1 MLAEGAAPRL
11 RFWLLD
17 GVDTELARELVA
29 RVSRRFAIPCEL
41 DGELPGVPLAWIE
54 GRDQV
59 NARSLLEV
67 LEEQGAHDDSAQVG
81 VIDHDLAI
89 PVFTHVFGL
98 ARHRGHTAVISLA
111 RLRPSFYGMPDDPDV
126 TLRRAVRETTH
137 ELGHVFGLEHC
148 EDFDCIMHFAPDVE
162 NIDLRGDYFCPSCL
176 TRLPHGVAHEHP
188 RWEV

>member
-17 GVDTELARELVA
+17 GVDRELARELVA
-29 RVSRRFAIPCEL
+29 RVSRRFVNPCQL
-41 DGELPGVPLAWIE
+41 DGDLPGVPLAWIE

-59 NARSLLEV
+59 NARDLLEV
-67 LEEQGAHDDSAQVG
+67 LEENGAEDDSAQVG

-89 PVFTHVFGL
+89 PVCTHVFGL
-98 ARHRGHTAVISLA
+98 ARHHGHTAVISLA
-111 RLRPSFYGMPDDPDV
+111 RLRPSFYGVPDDDEI

-148 EDFDCIMHFAPDVE
+148 DDFHCIMHFAPDVE
-162 NIDLRGDYFCPSCL
+162 NIDLRGGFFCHACL
-176 TRLPHGVAHEHP
+176 ARLPHGVAHEQVRH
-188 RWEV
+188 EE